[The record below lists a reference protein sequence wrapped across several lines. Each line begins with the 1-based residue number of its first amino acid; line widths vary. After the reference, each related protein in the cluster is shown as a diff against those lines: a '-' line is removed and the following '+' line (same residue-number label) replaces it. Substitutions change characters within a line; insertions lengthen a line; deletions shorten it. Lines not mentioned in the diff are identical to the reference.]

1 MSLIHLRPKLLVTN
15 NYELAKMFSDTPVG
29 SRVSSKYWD
38 FFDLPQYKSSI
49 LLDPRNERDLEPN
62 NFGIFKSFEY
72 SLGYGQGAGQNN
84 YKITLVLNDLFNV
97 LEENFIHGLMS
108 QEKLI
113 ANYEQLKT
121 DLSQLNVSDAG
132 EVARQSAQGRQITI
146 PTTGTNGETL
156 YKNLENSLI
165 GKNYYF
171 IIINEFDHFLEP
183 IVSQYV
189 AGTVD
194 YQSIVDSFRGIK
206 QIKLEFLCI
215 GHPNVLS
222 HLSDITSFNSA
233 KINFS
238 PYRNIPNRSYE
249 IVENIDL
256 RTLSQNTSQIDV
268 VIKKIIKNLF
278 LRITGKEIVLVLPD
292 FGKIYETFRKN
303 ISQSTAELALTSV
316 PDNPEN
322 IKWVEDELKAAYIK
336 IFFEKLGFT
345 CITSFYTK
353 AFDLLNSIPPAD
365 AKELDKLNKSVREA
379 KKIIEDA
386 DIEELINILLTNIN
400 KESFS
405 IASFSF
411 NSDEYFAGNRSLG
424 YGGSLSDKIMGF
436 IAGPYVDI
444 APNLATKVKQLR
456 DRLIE
461 VKTNAGFN
469 APQSKAKLEEELDL
483 IKKELKEIFNKV
495 FLAKFE
501 SYDQL
506 KSFRDTFGIKSA
518 QGSKAGAEAQ
528 AALFG
533 SDPKNT
539 NAKLIFTIDSTQQT
553 TMTQKLPNQIDFNEF
568 ANSFSN
574 NLQELGGYPF
584 QISFTEENSLARL
597 KLISE
602 TIKNNGVPAINKS
615 RVSEPAVVIFDAF
628 MLDNYYLPMFGVP
641 RSTPKV
647 SDNFTYPISPED
659 SNNYDKNSEYFK
671 KLLANKSN
679 DSFGSFGGCFVPFF
693 RPPAGDTLGAKQ
705 LSLTDSKFYAPV
717 NGFPV
722 SFPQDSLYTW
732 YAFKNNKVLQLMETF
747 GTSATTKHFNTDSI
761 NNFLV
766 LSYEPIPVNENE
778 EGLPNI
784 IKFNLKADT
793 VNSMTPYNSIVER
806 MNSLAVDDALLTTR
820 ITYYKD
826 VLKLD
831 PEALTNQIKSALD
844 NPVELNNINESIK
857 EKIEGTKNDLTLA
870 LELEPQLN
878 SPFRSAIAANTGQQ
892 SNQENIDKLAK
903 NQRRTNVERVSTQVM
918 IDLYNDFIRTDSR
931 GRSVVR
937 TFLQNDVFF
946 KTNLYRSIFNRM
958 YTIEATTYGFFQI
971 NSVGQLNSPCLVA
984 FRKNLNATGMQST
997 QSTILGNDFTL
1008 FSGLYTIIGFKHHF
1022 DKDTYPT
1029 SSFVLRK
1036 NLLVGSE
1043 D

>member
-15 NYELAKMFSDTPVG
+15 NYELAKKFSDTPVG
-29 SRVSSKYWD
+29 SRFSSKYWD
-38 FFDLPQYKSSI
+38 LFDLPQYKSSI

-108 QEKLI
+108 QEILLD
-113 ANYEQLKT
+113 NYDKLKT
-121 DLSQLNVSDAG
+121 DLSQLNPSDAG

-146 PTTGTNGETL
+146 PTTGNNGETL

-189 AGTVD
+189 AATVD

-249 IVENIDL
+249 IVEKIDL
-256 RTLSQNTSQIDV
+256 RTLSQNTSEIDV

-278 LRITGKEIVLVLPD
+278 LRITGKEVVLVLPD

-386 DIEELINILLTNIN
+386 NVDQLIDILSQDVNDG
-400 KESFS
+400 SFS
-405 IASFSF
+405 IASLSF
-411 NSDEYFAGNRSLG
+411 TDQEFLSGEKLDDNFLQTLIG
-424 YGGSLSDKIMGF
+424 YIQVPIGGAVAPRAFNATLS
-436 IAGPYVDI
+436 
-444 APNLATKVKQLR
+444 NKVSELLQKLR
-456 DRLIE
+456 DINNGPL
-461 VKTNAGFN
+461 T
-469 APQSKAKLEEELDL
+469 QSMKKNSIDE
-483 IKKELKEIFNKV
+483 IKKELKEIFNKI

-533 SDPKNT
+533 SDPNNT

-597 KLISE
+597 QLISD

-647 SDNFTYPISPED
+647 SDNFTYPISQED
-659 SNNYDKNSEYFK
+659 SNNYDKGSEYFK
-671 KLLANKSN
+671 RLLANKSN

-826 VLKLD
+826 VLRLD
-831 PEALTNQIKSALD
+831 PKALTNQIKSALD
-844 NPVELNNINESIK
+844 NPVELNNINQNIK
-857 EKIEGTKNDLTLA
+857 KQIEGNKSDLTLA
-870 LELEPQLN
+870 LDLEPQLN
-878 SPFRSAIAANTGQQ
+878 SPFRSAIATNTGQQ
-892 SNQENIDKLAK
+892 SNQKNIDNLAK

-918 IDLYNDFIRTDSR
+918 IDLYNDFIRTDSK
-931 GRSVVR
+931 GKSVVR